1 MAPVTVAQL
10 GALFSTSACVTSGD
24 SPSRR
29 VLPGYTQRHGWRI
42 SGHADFGDGG
52 SFPELDVVQMPN
64 GLGWDTKRFPNVTP
78 LAALDCGFGELQA
91 KAARCALRLDPARA
105 NAPRRGTPEYDTF
118 VLFLRDTL
126 EDFFSANQ
134 SPSPDAFA
142 DALVRR
148 FMAKHP
154 NAREGRRVT
163 NTDPGIFGEIFLGSL
178 DGTGEPV
185 VVTDGGRD
193 WTLSKSWTTLGGLKN
208 GPLARRPAMCNDR
221 APARRADAVESPLR
235 MPGADVHGTKQR
247 TCELPFFEFLTYV
260 EGRPGMDFDND
271 EKASREALQTL
282 ANADAPFYVN
292 GWRAFEPELLG
303 GEAGLLLSM
312 KSAGCVDD
320 TQKTPG
326 DVPEKTPPNAPAAFP
341 KPYFTSR
348 IDATALIAC
357 EARRVVLGKLL
368 PGRNHVPAA
377 TAAAEALDLSLQK
390 LFIGPCGTVTRMHQD
405 AGEAHGW
412 LGQVLGRKLFILCPP
427 SDAPFLCEINGE
439 VETAQSSVDP
449 LDMSEEAVSFRNALF
464 WEKASPVITILKP
477 SEVVL
482 VPKGWWHYAAALDK
496 SVTAMKNFYDAATNV
511 EALVKIVAFGT
522 NGTSAKPS
530 GPTIRKQ

>member
-154 NAREGRRVT
+154 NAREGRRVRNFRGNLSRLT
-163 NTDPGIFGEIFLGSL
+163 RGY
-178 DGTGEPV
+178 
-185 VVTDGGRD
+185 GR
-193 WTLSKSWTTLGGLKN
+193 
-208 GPLARRPAMCNDR
+208 ARRGHRRRQGLDFVQKLDHAWRFEKRTPR
-221 APARRADAVESPLR
+221 AS
-235 MPGADVHGTKQR
+235 T
-247 TCELPFFEFLTYV
+247 
-260 EGRPGMDFDND
+260 
-271 EKASREALQTL
+271 
-282 ANADAPFYVN
+282 
-292 GWRAFEPELLG
+292 
-303 GEAGLLLSM
+303 
-312 KSAGCVDD
+312 
-320 TQKTPG
+320 G
-326 DVPEKTPPNAPAAFP
+326 DV
-341 KPYFTSR
+341 
-348 IDATALIAC
+348 
-357 EARRVVLGKLL
+357 
-368 PGRNHVPAA
+368 
-377 TAAAEALDLSLQK
+377 
-390 LFIGPCGTVTRMHQD
+390 
-405 AGEAHGW
+405 
-412 LGQVLGRKLFILCPP
+412 
-427 SDAPFLCEINGE
+427 
-439 VETAQSSVDP
+439 
-449 LDMSEEAVSFRNALF
+449 
-464 WEKASPVITILKP
+464 
-477 SEVVL
+477 
-482 VPKGWWHYAAALDK
+482 
-496 SVTAMKNFYDAATNV
+496 
-511 EALVKIVAFGT
+511 
-522 NGTSAKPS
+522 
-530 GPTIRKQ
+530 